1 MGWMDGWVGRWKRR
15 REEEVWDHLVFPSL
29 WLPLGCFPGSCHRQP
44 RGDKGPGSCPARL
57 WASASRRTR

>member
-1 MGWMDGWVGRWKRR
+1 MDGWVGRWKRR
-15 REEEVWDHLVFPSL
+15 REEAEVWDHLVFPSL

-44 RGDKGPGSCPARL
+44 RGDKGPGSCPARP